1 MPLKKNVL
9 CTVCLCITQIL
20 LICGCGTKTSSKD
33 PSSHDWRTGEWK
45 SGQLTDNVHTL
56 YLSDSTEGLEADRPG
71 ARSSKYCTWGNDL
84 FGLDCFLE
92 KSADSN
98 TEEWTCALNCYETGT
113 GDIRQISIELPDLPD
128 YKEMEKVVDA
138 FDIMSGQELILFVRV
153 RQDGNT
159 GAYLAVHMSMEGE
172 YLDTVNLQ
180 TADGSFSFESIHV
193 DSRGYCYGIPD
204 SRQGTVLVWNPDGS
218 PAEQMRADREDM
230 AVQFAC
236 KDPDGNLIFKWHRN
250 GEGTLQLAGYE
261 PGRGKKVYAEE
272 ALPWEGP
279 IALTEDGYL
288 YYGGI
293 AGNLYRWN
301 LYTGNK
307 EFCIDYGRYGIGTN
321 PYTLYMAV
329 DAKGNPVL
337 LDDVDGSA
345 KIYETDTERR
355 QTETIRL
362 VSLAPFCDY
371 ISVHAA
377 NFSREWKDYEI
388 IIEEPIWDGRDWG
401 QYFSEMETFRDRAMM
416 EIIAGNGADLYFVT
430 REDME
435 ILYGNGVLA
444 DLTDVL
450 PAEMKECIFP
460 GVLDGGM
467 IDGRLIGLAPEGY
480 VTVAMISDELWPEDS
495 WTLEEALGLLESN
508 PQLKYLF
515 INPVSKTS
523 APQMLFDVF
532 LQDLNNSPF
541 LDMEKGTCDFNN
553 PLFIRLLEYTGNYG
567 PSGIWESDPLED
579 GIAAGF
585 YQIIQG
591 YAGFTFFMDE
601 YGDEYHPVG
610 FPTNGGSG
618 NYWTCDYYLVMS
630 KNTPYRE
637 VLEKYLVE
645 LFDAENQRDISN
657 SVRNDLLSRYVVYN
671 DFDPGLW
678 GGIID
683 NEWLYDRGNGEYY
696 PVKVK
701 PDGSFWDDEYLQ
713 LMNSCVQRSGT
724 TEPIINIL
732 KEELDS
738 YYFGNKDAVTVA
750 GIIQNKVQLYLDE
763 HR

>member
-1 MPLKKNVL
+1 MKRS
-9 CTVCLCITQIL
+9 CIIL
-20 LICGCGTKTSSKD
+20 IIAMMFLFTSCGSSADTDSGVSK
-33 PSSHDWRTGEWK
+33 DWRTGEWK

-56 YLSDSTEGLEADRPG
+56 YLGESSQGLEADQPG
-71 ARSSKYCTWGNDL
+71 TRSSKYCAWGKAL
-84 FGLDCFLE
+84 FGLDCFLQ
-92 KSADSN
+92 KSADGH
-98 TEEWTCALNCYETGT
+98 TEKRLYVLNCYETGT

-128 YKEMEKVVDA
+128 YAESEKVIDA
-138 FDIMSGQELILFVRV
+138 FDIMSDQELILFVQV
-153 RQDGNT
+153 RQGDNAR
-159 GAYLAVHMSMEGE
+159 AYLAVHMSMEGE

-180 TADGSFSFESIHV
+180 TADGNCSFESIYV
-193 DSRGYCYGIPD
+193 DSRGYYYGILD

-218 PAEQMRADREDM
+218 PAEQMRADREEM
-230 AVQFAC
+230 MVRFAC
-236 KDPDGNLIFKWHRN
+236 KDPDGNPIFKWYRN

-261 PGRGKKVYAEE
+261 PETGKKVYAEE

-288 YYGGI
+288 YYSGI

-321 PYTLYMAV
+321 PYTLYMAI
-329 DAKGNPVL
+329 DSKGNPVL
-337 LDDVDGSA
+337 LDDADGSA
-345 KIYETDTERR
+345 KIYGMDTER
-355 QTETIRL
+355 QETETIHL

-377 NFSREWKDYEI
+377 NFSREWEGHEI
-388 IIEEPIWDGRDWG
+388 TVEEPIWDGRDLG
-401 QYFSEMETFRDRAMM
+401 QYFSEMETFRDRVMM
-416 EIIAGNGADLYFVT
+416 EIMAGNAADLYFIT

-435 ILYGNGVLA
+435 ILYNNGVLA

-450 PAEMKECIFP
+450 TTEMKECIFP

-480 VTVAMISDELWPEDS
+480 VTIAMVSDELWPEDS
-495 WTLEEALGLLESN
+495 WTLEEALDLLESS
-508 PQLKYLF
+508 PQLEYLL
-515 INPVSKTS
+515 INPVSKSS
-523 APQMLFDVF
+523 APQMLLDVF
-532 LQDLNNSPF
+532 LQDMNNSPF
-541 LDMEKGTCDFNN
+541 LDMEKGICDFNN

-591 YAGFTFFMDE
+591 YTGFTSFMDE
-601 YGDEYHPVG
+601 YGDQYHPVG

-630 KNTPYRE
+630 KDTQHRE

-645 LFDAENQRDISN
+645 LFDAENQRDIYN
-657 SVRNDLLSRYVVYN
+657 SVRNDLLSQYVVYN

-678 GGIID
+678 GGFID

-701 PDGSFWDDEYLQ
+701 PDGSFWDGEYLQ
-713 LMNSCVQRSGT
+713 LMNSCVQRSGN

-738 YYFGNKDAVTVA
+738 YYFGNKDAATVA
-750 GIIQNKVQLYLDE
+750 EIIQNKVQLYLDE
-763 HR
+763 QR